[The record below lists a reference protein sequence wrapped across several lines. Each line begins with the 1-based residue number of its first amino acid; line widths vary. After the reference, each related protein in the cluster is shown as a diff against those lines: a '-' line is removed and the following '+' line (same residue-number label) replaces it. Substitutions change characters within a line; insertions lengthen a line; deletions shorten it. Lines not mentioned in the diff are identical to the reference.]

1 MSEVSDTLIDGAET
15 FEEKS
20 EDYGMSWK
28 LIGEILLM
36 LNEGEPLT
44 LETKEDFVSF
54 GLFTRRL
61 DKVARAFNGEFR
73 QDDLNF
79 ESVAD
84 SHMDSA
90 VYAAMSAVNQR
101 DRQSAESEEAGDE
114 WSTGH
119 PTTEVEMR
127 DAAE

>member
-1 MSEVSDTLIDGAET
+1 MSQVSDTLIDGAET

-28 LIGEILLM
+28 IIGEILLM

-44 LETKEDFVSF
+44 LKSKEDFVSF

-61 DKVARAFNGEFR
+61 DKIARAFNGEFS
-73 QDDLNF
+73 QDDMNF

-90 VYAAMSAVNQR
+90 VYAAMSAVNQQ
-101 DRQSAESEEAGDE
+101 DRRPSTSEEAED
-114 WSTGH
+114 WQTGH

-127 DAAE
+127 GVGE

>member
-1 MSEVSDTLIDGAET
+1 MSQVSDKLIEGAET

-28 LIGEILLM
+28 LIGEILLL

-54 GLFTRRL
+54 GLFTRRM
-61 DKVARAFNGEFR
+61 DKLARAFNGEFA
-73 QDDLNF
+73 QDDMNF

-84 SHMDSA
+84 SHLDEA
-90 VYAAMSAVNQR
+90 VYAAMAAVNQQ
-101 DRQSAESEEAGDE
+101 DRRPAKEEGDN
-114 WSTGH
+114 WQTGH

-127 DAAE
+127 GVGE